1 MTYRTTITLDD
12 EAASF
17 LQEKGGDNK
26 SAFITRLLRDER
38 RRALREAVVAANLE
52 EAEDADYQDELAD
65 WDATLN
71 DGLTDDLS
79 PA

>member
-12 EAASF
+12 EAATF
-17 LQEKGGDNK
+17 LREKGGDNK
-26 SAFITRLLRDER
+26 SAFITQLLRAER
-38 RRALREAVVAANLE
+38 RRVLQEAVLAANRE
-52 EAEDADYQDELAD
+52 EAHDADYQQELHA
-65 WDATLN
+65 WDTTLN